1 MQDQWG
7 INMKKIISFLF
18 IFTISMCVT
27 SCSRD
32 ANTNKTNSDTV
43 VVTSVSSDGKYA
55 ITTHENKHA
64 YLWNLNKHTY
74 KLITKKN
81 INIYNVHF
89 IPNTEKFIYQ
99 VDKTNEVI
107 IQSINGKVLK
117 KITTDSELPSKYNT
131 ANYSNSI
138 STDSPDKSYQ
148 LTSSVGSMMVNKI
161 DESGEMTPFF
171 IMSDKTMPGVKK
183 YYQNNYTHGLVGLK
197 FIDNTHF
204 IAMFQGSPMPLR
216 QLGLYDIN
224 NMKKSPEFWTEYYL
238 SPNKYLPLTRYYSAL
253 DLPSGHSTQPP
264 STLAHQ
270 LSMDT
275 SPSAHVLVMG
285 QKNTGGIMVYK
296 YNPQSQELIL
306 DWSGKL
312 SS

>member
-1 MQDQWG
+1 
-7 INMKKIISFLF
+7 MKKIISFLF

-32 ANTNKTNSDTV
+32 ANNNTTESNTV

-55 ITTHENKHA
+55 ITTHQNKHA
-64 YLWNLNKHTY
+64 YLWDLNKHTH
-74 KLITKKN
+74 KLITKNN
-81 INIYNVHF
+81 INIYNTHF
-89 IPNTEKFIYQ
+89 IPNTENFIYQ
-99 VDKTNEVI
+99 VEKTNEII
-107 IQSINGKVLK
+107 IQSINGKVIK
-117 KITTDSELPSKYNT
+117 KITANTESPSKNNI
-131 ANYSNSI
+131 ANNNSNISI
-138 STDSPDKSYQ
+138 YSPDQSYQ

-161 DESGEMTPFF
+161 TKSGEMTPFF
-171 IMSDKTMPGVKK
+171 IKSDKTMSGVKK
-183 YYQNNYTHGLVGLK
+183 YYQNNYTHGLVALK
-197 FIDNTHF
+197 FIDSTHF

-253 DLPSGHSTQPP
+253 DLPTGHSIHNPP
-264 STLAHQ
+264 VLAHQ

-285 QKNTGGIMVYK
+285 QQNKAGIMVYK
-296 YNPQSQELIL
+296 YDPQTEELIL
-306 DWSGKL
+306 DWSEKL